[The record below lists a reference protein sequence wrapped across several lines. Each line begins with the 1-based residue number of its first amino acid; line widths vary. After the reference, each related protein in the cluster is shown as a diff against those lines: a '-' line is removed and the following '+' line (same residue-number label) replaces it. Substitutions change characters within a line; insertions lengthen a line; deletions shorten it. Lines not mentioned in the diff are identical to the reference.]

1 MILRLSTPAARATI
15 VLFAL
20 GLCLSLSYLS
30 IRNARAAHEVG
41 RETLEGFE
49 RATQLEPGDARN
61 WYLLGHYLQY
71 NLEQPNVLRAIR
83 AYQFS
88 LSLDPRSADTWLD
101 LGSALE
107 FEDNIAEARK
117 SFQEAKRVYPLSA
130 EVAWRYGNFLLRQG
144 ELENA
149 FAEIRLAVAADPK
162 HGGEAFSR
170 CWHAD
175 PDLDLILDRVLPAN
189 PEVYLAVIFDL
200 ASEDRIE
207 PALKVWSRL
216 VALHPKLELRQV
228 FPLVNLLI
236 RGSRMEMAN
245 RVWGEAV
252 RFSDLPIRLDP
263 AGSVVWDGGF
273 ETGVVGGGFAW
284 EYPASFNSVQIRL
297 DTKERRSG
305 RQSLRLQF
313 NGKRNL
319 DFENACVTA
328 PIRPATSYRFSGW
341 VRTRGLTTDEGL
353 RFSLRSVDVPSARVF
368 LTSEVRGSEPWTLV
382 ETSWTSEKES
392 HGVQICIRRNASGR
406 LENEIRGT
414 AWVDD
419 VALVPQNPGVQRP

>member
-20 GLCLSLSYLS
+20 GLCLSLSCVS
-30 IRNARAAHEVG
+30 IRNARAAHQVG

-61 WYLLGHYLQY
+61 WYLLGHYWQY
-71 NLEQPNVLRAIR
+71 NVEQPHVPRAIR
-83 AYQFS
+83 AYQTS
-88 LSLDPRSADTWLD
+88 LSFDPRSADTWLD

-107 FEDNIAEARK
+107 FEDNIADARK
-117 SFQEAKRVYPLSA
+117 SFLEAKRVYPLSA

-189 PEVYLAVIFDL
+189 RDVYLAVIFDL
-200 ASEDRIE
+200 ASEDRTE

-216 VALHPKLELRQV
+216 EALHPKLELRQV
-228 FPLVNLLI
+228 FPLMNLLI
-236 RGSRMEMAN
+236 RGSRMEVAK

-252 RFSDLPIRLDP
+252 RFSELSTRPDP
-263 AGSVVWDGGF
+263 TGSVIWDGGF
-273 ETGVVGGGFAW
+273 ETGAVGGGFAW

-297 DTKERRSG
+297 DTREKHSG

-319 DFENACVTA
+319 DFENACVIA
-328 PIRPATSYRFSGW
+328 PVQPSTSYRFSGW
-341 VRTRGLTTDEGL
+341 VRTRGLTIDEGL
-353 RFSLRSVDVPSARVF
+353 RFSLRSVDVANARVF
-368 LTSEVRGSEPWTLV
+368 LTPEVHGSEPWTLV
-382 ETSWTSEKES
+382 EASWTSEKES

-419 VALVPQNPGVQRP
+419 VALIPENPGVHRP

>member
-30 IRNARAAHEVG
+30 IRNARAAHQVG
-41 RETLEGFE
+41 RETSEGYE

-61 WYLLGHYLQY
+61 WYLLGHYWQY
-71 NLEQPNVLRAIR
+71 NVEQPDLPRAVR
-83 AYQFS
+83 AYQSS
-88 LSLDPRSADTWLD
+88 LSFDPHSANTWLD
-101 LGSALE
+101 LGTAFE
-107 FEDNIAEARK
+107 FEGHITEARK
-117 SFQEAKRVYPLSA
+117 SFLEAKRVYPLSA
-130 EVAWRYGNFLLRQG
+130 EVSWRYGNFLLRQG

-175 PDLDLILDRVLPAN
+175 PDLDLILDHVLPAR

-200 ASEDRIE
+200 ATENQTE

-216 VALHPKLELRQV
+216 AVLHPKLQLRQV

-236 RGSRMEMAN
+236 LGSRMEMAN
-245 RVWGEAV
+245 RVWEEAV
-252 RFSDLPIRLDP
+252 QFSDVSTRPDP
-263 AGSVVWDGGF
+263 SGSVVWDGGF
-273 ETGVVGGGFAW
+273 ETGAVGGGFAW

-297 DTKERRSG
+297 DTREKHSG

-313 NGKRNL
+313 YGKRNL
-319 DFENACVTA
+319 DFENACVIAPVRPSTA
-328 PIRPATSYRFSGW
+328 YRFSGW
-341 VRTRGLTTDEGL
+341 VRTRGLTTGEGL
-353 RFSLRSVDVPSARVF
+353 RFSLRSVDVPGARVF
-368 LTSEVRGSEPWTLV
+368 LTPEIHGSEPWTLV
-382 ETSWTSEKES
+382 EASWTSEKVS
-392 HGVQICIRRNASGR
+392 HGVQICIRRNASGK

-419 VALVPQNPGVQRP
+419 VSLVPENPGVQRP

>member
-30 IRNARAAHEVG
+30 IRNARAAHQVG
-41 RETLEGFE
+41 RETPEGYE
-49 RATQLEPGDARN
+49 RATQLDPGDARN
-61 WYLLGHYLQY
+61 WYLLGHYWQY
-71 NLEQPNVLRAIR
+71 NVEQPDLPRAIQ
-83 AYQFS
+83 AYQSS

-101 LGSALE
+101 LGSAFE
-107 FEDNIAEARK
+107 FEGNIAEARK
-117 SFQEAKRVYPLSA
+117 SFLEAKRVYPRSA
-130 EVAWRYGNFLLRQG
+130 EVSWRYGNFLLRQG

-189 PEVYLAVIFDL
+189 PEVYLTVIFDL
-200 ASEDRIE
+200 AAEEQTE
-207 PALKVWSRL
+207 PALKIWSRL
-216 VALHPKLELRQV
+216 AALHPKLQLREA

-236 RGSRMEMAN
+236 RASRMEMAS
-245 RVWGEAV
+245 RVWSEAV
-252 RFSDLPIRLDP
+252 GFSGLSTSSDP

-273 ETGVVGGGFAW
+273 ETGAVGGGFAW

-297 DTKERRSG
+297 DTREKHSG
-305 RQSLRLQF
+305 GQSLRLQF

-319 DFENACVTA
+319 DFENACAIAPVRPSTA
-328 PIRPATSYRFSGW
+328 YHFSGW
-341 VRTRGLTTDEGL
+341 VRTRGLTTDEGV
-353 RFSLRSVDVPSARVF
+353 RFSLRSVDVPGPRLV
-368 LTSEVRGSEPWTLV
+368 LTPEVHGSEPWTVV
-382 ETSWTSEKES
+382 EASWTSEKES
-392 HGVQICIRRNASGR
+392 HGVQICIRRNASGK

-419 VALVPQNPGVQRP
+419 VALVPENPGVQPP

>member
-20 GLCLSLSYLS
+20 GLCPSLSYLS
-30 IRNARAAHEVG
+30 IRSARAAHEAG
-41 RETLEGFE
+41 RGTPEGYE

-61 WYLLGHYLQY
+61 WYLLGHYWQY
-71 NLEQPNVLRAIR
+71 NVEQPDLTRAIR
-83 AYQFS
+83 AYQAS
-88 LSLDPRSADTWLD
+88 LSFDPLSADTWLD
-101 LGSALE
+101 LGTAFE
-107 FEDNIAEARK
+107 FDGNTAEARK
-117 SFQEAKRVYPLSA
+117 AFLEAKRTYPLSA
-130 EVAWRYGNFLLRQG
+130 EVSWRYGNFLLRQG

-149 FAEIRLAVAADPK
+149 FDEIRLAVAADPK

-189 PEVYLAVIFDL
+189 PQVYLAVIFDL
-200 ASEDRIE
+200 AAEYQTE

-216 VALHPKLELRQV
+216 AALHPKLHLREA

-236 RGSRMEMAN
+236 RGSRMELAE
-245 RVWGEAV
+245 RVWGETV
-252 RFSDLPIRLDP
+252 GFSGLSTLPDP

-273 ETGVVGGGFAW
+273 ETGEVGGGFAW
-284 EYPASFNSVQIRL
+284 DYPASLNSVQIRL
-297 DTKERRSG
+297 DTREKHSG

-313 NGKRNL
+313 NGKRIL
-319 DFENACVTA
+319 EFENACVIA
-328 PIRPATSYRFSGW
+328 PVQPSRAYHFSGW
-341 VRTRGLTTDEGL
+341 VRTRGLTTDEGV
-353 RFSLRSVDVPSARVF
+353 RFSLRSEEAPGARVV
-368 LTSEVRGSEPWTLV
+368 LTPEVHGSEPWTLV
-382 ETSWTSEKES
+382 EASWTPEKDS
-392 HGVQICIRRNASGR
+392 HGVRICVRRNASGS

-419 VALVPQNPGVQRP
+419 VALIPENPGVRRP

>member
-15 VLFAL
+15 VLLAL
-20 GLCLSLSYLS
+20 GLCLALSYLS
-30 IRNARAAHEVG
+30 IRNARAAHETG

-71 NLEQPNVLRAIR
+71 NLEQPDIPRAIR
-83 AYQFS
+83 TYQTS

-107 FEDNIAEARK
+107 FEENIAEARK
-117 SFQEAKRVYPLSA
+117 SFLQAKRVYPLSA
-130 EVAWRYGNFLLRQG
+130 EAAWRYGNFLLRQG

-200 ASEDRIE
+200 ASEDRTE

-216 VALHPKLELRQV
+216 AALQPKLELRQV
-228 FPLVNLLI
+228 FPLMNLLI
-236 RGSRMEMAN
+236 RSSRMEAAN

-252 RFSDLPIRLDP
+252 RFSGVSATPDP

-273 ETGVVGGGFAW
+273 ETGMAGGGFAW

-297 DTKERRSG
+297 DTREKHSG

-313 NGKRNL
+313 NGKRNS
-319 DFENACVTA
+319 DFENACIIAPVRPLTA
-328 PIRPATSYRFSGW
+328 YHFSGW
-341 VRTRGLTTDEGL
+341 VRTRGLTSDEGV
-353 RFSLRSVDVPSARVF
+353 RFSLRSVDVPNARIF
-368 LTSEVRGSEPWTLV
+368 LTPEVHGSEPWTLV
-382 ETSWTSEKES
+382 ETLWTSEKES
-392 HGVQICIRRNASGR
+392 HGAQICIRRNASGK

-419 VALVPQNPGVQRP
+419 VSLVPENPGVPRP

>member
-20 GLCLSLSYLS
+20 GLCFLLSYSS
-30 IRNARAAHEVG
+30 IRNARAAHETG

-49 RATQLEPGDARN
+49 RATQLEPGDPRN

-71 NLEQPNVLRAIR
+71 NLEQPDIPRAIR
-83 AYQFS
+83 AYQSS
-88 LSLDPRSADTWLD
+88 LSLDPLAADTWLD
-101 LGSALE
+101 LGSAFE

-117 SFQEAKRVYPLSA
+117 SFLEAKRVYPLSA
-130 EVAWRYGNFLLRQG
+130 EAAWRYGNFLLRQG
-144 ELENA
+144 DLENA

-200 ASEDRIE
+200 ASEDRTE

-216 VALHPKLELRQV
+216 AALQPKLELRQA
-228 FPLVNLLI
+228 FPLMNLLI
-236 RGSRMEMAN
+236 RSSRMEAAN
-245 RVWGEAV
+245 RVWEEAV
-252 RFSDLPIRLDP
+252 RFSGVAAHPDP
-263 AGSVVWDGGF
+263 AGSAVWDGGF

-284 EYPASFNSVQIRL
+284 EYPASFNSVQIHL
-297 DTKERRSG
+297 DTREKHSG

-319 DFENACVTA
+319 NFENACVIA
-328 PIRPATSYRFSGW
+328 PVHPMTSYRFSGW
-341 VRTRGLTTDEGL
+341 VRTRGLTTDEGV

-368 LTSEVRGSEPWTLV
+368 LTPEVHGSEPWTLV
-382 ETSWTSEKES
+382 ESSWTSDKDS
-392 HGVQICIRRNASGR
+392 HGVQICIRRNASGQ

-419 VALVPQNPGVQRP
+419 VALVPENPGAQQP